1 MGLTK
6 SSTGAGAIKE
16 MFQVK
21 VESGKEM
28 IVALAGNPN
37 TGKSTVFN
45 QLTGLNQHTG
55 NWPGKTVT
63 SAQGKFTHGGNEYIL
78 VDLPGTYSLLANS
91 VEEQVARDFICF
103 GQPHATIVVT
113 DATCLERNL
122 NLVLQILEID
132 QRVILCQPNG

>member
-37 TGKSTVFN
+37 TGKSTV
-45 QLTGLNQHTG
+45 LTN
-55 NWPGKTVT
+55 
-63 SAQGKFTHGGNEYIL
+63 
-78 VDLPGTYSLLANS
+78 
-91 VEEQVARDFICF
+91 
-103 GQPHATIVVT
+103 
-113 DATCLERNL
+113 
-122 NLVLQILEID
+122 
-132 QRVILCQPNG
+132 